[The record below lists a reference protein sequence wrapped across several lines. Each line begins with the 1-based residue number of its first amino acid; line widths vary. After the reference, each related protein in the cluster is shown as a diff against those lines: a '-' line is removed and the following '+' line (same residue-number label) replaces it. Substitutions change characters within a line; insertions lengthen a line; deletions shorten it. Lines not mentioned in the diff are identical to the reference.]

1 MSLSD
6 VKVSCVRQRHDQV
19 EPYAVLTD
27 QLAPY
32 LTELPGV
39 SMTFNRFSSS
49 ARHTVAGLALVA
61 AFGAGAAAAAEA
73 EVVMYKDPNC
83 GCCGKWAEHLRDHG
97 FMVRVVPSTD
107 MGRIKREAGVPAE
120 LASCHTAKVGRYI
133 VEGHVPAADVTR
145 LLAEQPEVA
154 GLAAPGMPMGSPG
167 MEGPYPADRY
177 DVISYD
183 AAGKTQVFAS
193 H

>member
-1 MSLSD
+1 MSID
-6 VKVSCVRQRHDQV
+6 K
-19 EPYAVLTD
+19 
-27 QLAPY
+27 
-32 LTELPGV
+32 
-39 SMTFNRFSSS
+39 FSST
-49 ARHTVAGLALVA
+49 ARRALAALTLVA
-61 AFGAGAAAAAEA
+61 ACGVGAAAAAEA
-73 EVVMYKDPNC
+73 EIVMYKDPNC
-83 GCCGKWAEHLRDHG
+83 GCCGKWASHMREHG
-97 FMVRVVPSTD
+97 FTVREVPSRE
-107 MGRIKREAGVPAE
+107 MGLIKSEAGVPNE

-133 VEGHVPAADVTR
+133 VEGHVPAADVKR

-183 AAGKTQVFAS
+183 AAGKTRVYAS

>member
-1 MSLSD
+1 MRGRDSIMEMNLGLRWMTKSFLVAKPEHPGANMSIA
-6 VKVSCVRQRHDQV
+6 K
-19 EPYAVLTD
+19 
-27 QLAPY
+27 
-32 LTELPGV
+32 
-39 SMTFNRFSSS
+39 FSSVTRS
-49 ARHTVAGLALVA
+49 VVAGFTLVA
-61 AFGAGAAAAAEA
+61 ACGVGVAAAAEA

-83 GCCGKWAEHLRDHG
+83 GCCSKWADHMREHG
-97 FMVRVVPSTD
+97 YMVREMPSRE
-107 MGRIKREAGVPAE
+107 MGLIKSEAGVPRE

-133 VEGHVPAADVTR
+133 VEGHVPAADVKR
-145 LLAEQPEVA
+145 LLAEQPDVA